1 MKDAIEQT
9 LILGFRSRLDLGVNM
24 CVVRTH
30 LNLIPT
36 KSFISALS
44 IARYTPP
51 RKLWWSACRARAA
64 ALLRCSMLV
73 GGFHRAPPAKP
84 SCKLSRAVV
93 DSEKDGAKQ
102 VRPKAHRPN

>member
-1 MKDAIEQT
+1 MERVQ
-9 LILGFRSRLDLGVNM
+9 
-24 CVVRTH
+24 
-30 LNLIPT
+30 
-36 KSFISALS
+36 SARGGS
-44 IARYTPP
+44 
-51 RKLWWSACRARAA
+51 
-64 ALLRCSMLV
+64 LLRCSMLV